1 MLSPR
6 TQPSA
11 LNPQVDITWDES
23 PLLYNPI
30 DNSGFFFCCGEDFE
44 RDCAGDLDNP
54 ASDWQLLPHHHVH
67 HNGTESLMRV
77 GFKT

>member
-1 MLSPR
+1 M
-6 TQPSA
+6 
-11 LNPQVDITWDES
+11 NPQVDITWDES

-54 ASDWQLLPHHHVH
+54 ASDWHAK
-67 HNGTESLMRV
+67 RV
-77 GFKT
+77 GL